1 MIGSK
6 LGLTTL
12 WPEEI
17 PHLLSFH
24 CIIHQE
30 VLCAKI
36 VSYDNCT
43 AIVILIRAKAL
54 NHRQFVGFL
63 EEIETEYGDLYC
75 IVKFDGLPE
84 GKFWTDLLLCCHT

>member
-12 WPEEI
+12 LPEEI

-30 VLCAKI
+30 ALCAKI
-36 VSYDNCT
+36 SNDSQLSVMTTVT
-43 AIVILIRAKAL
+43 AIVNLIRSL

-63 EEIETEYGDLYC
+63 EEIETEYV
-75 IVKFDGLPE
+75 I
-84 GKFWTDLLLCCHT
+84 